1 MSETSSVS
9 MPMDTYGSIN
19 GGSSSD
25 RAKLMPTKSRP
36 DEPEACDDG
45 VGDRGLGL
53 LAQSRSQRR
62 LESGCYFADGVR
74 RVDFV
79 IVWEEDLQR
88 ADDDPEDPWEQRK
101 AVYRRRFEGNLRKV
115 GVQMEEETSTSE
127 KKKIHFIKL
136 FVPWDV
142 MCYYAEDLCLRAPL
156 QAHSHPADNWSGKVL
171 KSLHIPNVMEQR
183 VPNQPLDYYTCPFR
197 KSKLS
202 KFLGSDDQDTYFSS
216 TQRHQVA
223 YEILAT
229 QVYGKRKRAEVGI
242 DRLLEEEVYSGAFP
256 LHEGPYELPKDY
268 QPEDLN
274 ARQIL
279 NAYWAKWGLWYK
291 YQPLDHIREYY
302 GEKIGLYFAWLGL
315 YTAWLLPASIV
326 GIIVFLYG
334 CFTFKA
340 NVPGNEV
347 CDSNMTYKMCPLCDE
362 AIGCKY
368 WYLSDICMF
377 MRISYL
383 FDHPGTVFYSV
394 FVAFWAVTFLENW
407 KRKNA
412 SLAHH
417 WDVMDFEEDE
427 ERPRPE
433 YSALC
438 SSYER
443 NPVTGNL
450 EPHFPNSLRI
460 PRIITGITCI
470 IIMMV
475 IVVIFIIA
483 VIIYRVLIA
492 IPLFQNPLLRSQ
504 ASTVASGSAAIV
516 NLILIMSLGKVYEKL
531 AYKLTQWEMHR
542 TQTEFEDQLILKVF
556 IFQFVNFYS
565 SIFYIA
571 FFKGKF
577 TGYPGRYIKFFG
589 LRNEE
594 CDNGGCLIELA
605 QQLAVIMIGKQIINN
620 CQEVFLPKLF
630 TWIHRF
636 TKGLNWSRS
645 QEAEASRCQADYQLI
660 PYEGLFE
667 EYLEMVL
674 QFGFIT
680 IFVAAFPLAPFFA
693 LLNNWLEIRLDASK
707 LVCETRRPVSERA
720 QDIGVW
726 FTLLDVI
733 VQLSVI
739 SNAFL
744 IAFTSEFLPKE
755 LYKYQFDSE
764 LHGYTNFTLAWSPAN
779 STAQPCRYKAFRGE
793 DGHYTMFYWKLLAV
807 RLAFVIVFEHVVF
820 FISRMLDI
828 LIPDVPEVL
837 QVKIKRE
844 QYLAKQALMD
854 AETLQS
860 QRLQLQTD
868 AEALVGGDSVARA

>member
-1 MSETSSVS
+1 
-9 MPMDTYGSIN
+9 
-19 GGSSSD
+19 
-25 RAKLMPTKSRP
+25 
-36 DEPEACDDG
+36 
-45 VGDRGLGL
+45 
-53 LAQSRSQRR
+53 
-62 LESGCYFADGVR
+62 
-74 RVDFV
+74 
-79 IVWEEDLQR
+79 
-88 ADDDPEDPWEQRK
+88 
-101 AVYRRRFEGNLRKV
+101 
-115 GVQMEEETSTSE
+115 
-127 KKKIHFIKL
+127 
-136 FVPWDV
+136 
-142 MCYYAEDLCLRAPL
+142 
-156 QAHSHPADNWSGKVL
+156 AHSHPADNWSGKVL

-256 LHEGPYELPKDY
+256 LHEDY

-340 NVPGNEV
+340 NVPG
-347 CDSNMTYKMCPLCDE
+347 
-362 AIGCKY
+362 
-368 WYLSDICMF
+368 DICMF

-407 KRKNA
+407 KRKKCLTGA
-412 SLAHH
+412 PLGRHGLRRGRRATEAG
-417 WDVMDFEEDE
+417 VL
-427 ERPRPE
+427 
-433 YSALC
+433 SAL
-438 SSYER
+438 
-443 NPVTGNL
+443 L
-450 EPHFPNSLRI
+450 L
-460 PRIITGITCI
+460 
-470 IIMMV
+470 MV

-577 TGYPGRYIKFFG
+577 TGYPGKYIKFFG

-739 SNAFL
+739 SN
-744 IAFTSEFLPKE
+744 
-755 LYKYQFDSE
+755 
-764 LHGYTNFTLAWSPAN
+764 
-779 STAQPCRYKAFRGE
+779 
-793 DGHYTMFYWKLLAV
+793 
-807 RLAFVIVFEHVVF
+807 
-820 FISRMLDI
+820 
-828 LIPDVPEVL
+828 
-837 QVKIKRE
+837 
-844 QYLAKQALMD
+844 
-854 AETLQS
+854 
-860 QRLQLQTD
+860 
-868 AEALVGGDSVARA
+868 